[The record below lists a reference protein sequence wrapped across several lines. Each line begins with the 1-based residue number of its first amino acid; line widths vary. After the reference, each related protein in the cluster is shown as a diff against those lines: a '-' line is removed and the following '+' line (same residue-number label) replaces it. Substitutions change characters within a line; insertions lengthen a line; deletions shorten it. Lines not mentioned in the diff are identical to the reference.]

1 MVSAPAVD
9 SAEFRRL
16 LGRFSTGV
24 AIVTATDADGNPAGM
39 TVNTLTS
46 VSLEPPLV
54 SICVERIADMHG
66 VMEQASTFVV
76 NILEA
81 GQELLSRRFAVKH
94 PDRFEGVGFR
104 QDEGLILLDGV
115 LAHITCEPWSRLEA
129 GDHTIFVGR
138 VIGGTTH
145 NGQPLLY
152 YRGGYAGLS
161 R

>member
-1 MVSAPAVD
+1 MSAPPVD

-16 LGRFSTGV
+16 LGRFATGV
-24 AIVTATDADGNPAGM
+24 AIVTAPDSDGNPAGM

-54 SICVERIADMHG
+54 SVCVERSADMHG
-66 VMEQASTFVV
+66 VMERASTFVV
-76 NILEA
+76 NILES

-104 QDEGLILLDGV
+104 QDEGLILLEGV
-115 LAHITCEPWSRLEA
+115 LAHITCETWSRLEA

-138 VIGGTTH
+138 VIGGNTH